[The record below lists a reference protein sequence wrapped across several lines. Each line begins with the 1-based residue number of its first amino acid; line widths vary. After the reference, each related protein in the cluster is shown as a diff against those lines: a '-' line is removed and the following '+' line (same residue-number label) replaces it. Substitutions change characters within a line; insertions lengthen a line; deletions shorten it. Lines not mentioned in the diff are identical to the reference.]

1 MHGFLKKN
9 TTNIFYQEPNCNI
22 SKKVLSFIESTNS
35 NPFIA
40 GMRKLFFLS
49 LLFLSI
55 TSYSQKKVLQAQLTK
70 ESISIDGKLD
80 EPAWKSA
87 ASASDFVMY
96 QPDNGKPIPDNQ
108 KTDVRVLYNNDAIY
122 IGAVLYDS
130 EPNKI
135 LKEIS
140 QRDNFGTADL
150 FGVFINGFN
159 DGQQSFEFFV
169 SAADVQGDCIMT
181 DANGEDYSWDAI
193 WISKAILT
201 DKGWAVEIK
210 IPYAALRFSDEDKQ
224 TWGINFFRDIKRER
238 KKYTWNLIDTK
249 IGTFTQQNGNLEG
262 IEHIKPPT
270 RLFFMPYASYYLNA
284 ADGQKTYATLKGGMD
299 IKYGINDAFT
309 LDAILIPDFGQ
320 TKYDD
325 QILNLGPFE
334 QQFNENR
341 AFFTEGTDLFNKGS
355 MVYSRRIGGK
365 PSIELDLNKNEKI
378 IEEVQNVNLINA
390 LKISGRTKKGLGVGI
405 LNAVTEKTFSTIK
418 DTISGNTRREIA
430 EPLTNY
436 NVLVLDQRFR
446 KNSSV
451 TLINTNVTR
460 NGHYRDANVTG
471 LVWDL
476 NTKANTYNL
485 SGNVKYSL
493 INDTKDKNGV
503 FSTVRLAETSGN
515 YRYSAG
521 TDFVSKDFDP
531 NDLGINFYTNYYNFY
546 GNGNYRILNPTKLFN
561 TFRTDYDMYIE
572 FNNESGKVQENKISA
587 EVNLSTIK
595 NNFYGAGI
603 ILNPLLSHDYYEPR
617 TDNRYVIIPRKIEVW
632 GSVSTNYNKKFALD
646 LNPSVIFT
654 DEEGRMAYGVDVGPR
669 YRFNDKLLM
678 IYTFSFFRRN
688 NNKGYIDNFD
698 DDDNAATPKTIIFAN
713 RNVITYSNTI
723 SGKYALNSSMTLN
736 LAVRQYWSYAENKNI
751 LELQND
757 GTLTP
762 YSLYTKNKNSSF
774 YSWNTDLSYSWWF
787 APGSQLSVLY
797 RNNATT
803 FERIIDKNYGRNVT
817 NLLNNEALK
826 HIFSVSVKYFIDYNA
841 VRNKLRK
848 RA

>member
-1 MHGFLKKN
+1 MKKLV
-9 TTNIFYQEPNCNI
+9 FI
-22 SKKVLSFIESTNS
+22 SF
-35 NPFIA
+35 
-40 GMRKLFFLS
+40 LFFT
-49 LLFLSI
+49 FWCHA
-55 TSYSQKKVLQAQLTK
+55 QKKTLQAELTK
-70 ESISIDGKLD
+70 ENILIDGKLD
-80 EPAWKSA
+80 EPAWKNVSPA
-87 ASASDFVMY
+87 TDFVMY

-108 KTDVRVLYNNDAIY
+108 KTEVRVLYNNDAIY
-122 IGAVLYDS
+122 IAATLHDDPS
-130 EPNKI
+130 KI

-140 QRDNFGTADL
+140 QRDNFGTSDM

-159 DGQQSFEFFV
+159 DGQQNFQFFV

-181 DANGEDYSWDAI
+181 DANGEDYSWDAV
-193 WISKAILT
+193 WLSKAVLN

-210 IPYAALRFSDEDKQ
+210 IPYAALRFSGGDKQ
-224 TWGINFFRDIKRER
+224 TWGINFFREIRRER

-262 IEHIKPPT
+262 IVNIKPPT

-284 ADGQKTYATLKGGMD
+284 SDSQKTYGTLKGGMD

-341 AFFTEGTDLFNKGS
+341 AFFTEGTDLFNKGGLF
-355 MVYSRRIGGK
+355 YSRRIGGK
-365 PSIELDLNKNEKI
+365 PSIDITLNDNEKI

-390 LKISGRTKKGLGVGI
+390 LKISGRTQKGLGIGI
-405 LNAVTEKTFSTIK
+405 LNAVTEKTFATIK
-418 DTISGNTRREIA
+418 DTLSGETRRVVA

-436 NVLVLDQRFR
+436 NVLILDQRFR

-460 NGHYRDANVTG
+460 NGHYRDANVTA
-471 LVWDL
+471 LAWDL
-476 NTKANTYNL
+476 RTKANTYSL

-493 INDTKDKNGV
+493 INDTEDKNGV
-503 FSTVRLAETSGN
+503 FSTIRFAETSGN
-515 YRYSAG
+515 YRYSIG
-521 TDFVSKDFDP
+521 SDFVSKDFAP
-531 NDLGINFYTNYYNFY
+531 NDMGINFYTNYYNLY

-561 TFRTDYDMYIE
+561 TFRVDYDMYTE
-572 FNNESGKVQENKISA
+572 FNKESGKVQDNRIST
-587 EVNLSTIK
+587 EVNLSTLK

-603 ILNPLLSHDYYEPR
+603 DLFPLNSHDYYEPR
-617 TDNRYVIIPRKIEVW
+617 ADNRYVIIPRKIEIW

-646 LNPSVIFT
+646 LNPFVIFA
-654 DEEGRMAYGVDVGPR
+654 DEAGRMAYGVDVGPR
-669 YRFNDKLLM
+669 YRFSDKLLLT
-678 IYTFSFFRRN
+678 YAFSFLRRN
-688 NNKGYIDNFD
+688 NNKGYIDDFD
-698 DDDNAATPKTIIFAN
+698 DDTNDNTPDTIIFAN
-713 RNVITYSNTI
+713 RNVITYSNTLN
-723 SGKYALNSSMTLN
+723 GKYAINSAMTIN
-736 LAVRQYWSYAENKNI
+736 LAVRQYWSYAENKDI
-751 LELQND
+751 LELQQN

-762 YSLYTKNKNSSF
+762 YSQYTKNKNSSF

-797 RNNATT
+797 RNNGVN
-803 FERIIDKNYGRNVT
+803 FERIINKDFKHNIT
-817 NLLNNEALK
+817 DLLNNQALK
-826 HIFSVSVKYFIDYNA
+826 HIFSVSVKYFIDYNG
-841 VRNKLRK
+841 VKNKIRR